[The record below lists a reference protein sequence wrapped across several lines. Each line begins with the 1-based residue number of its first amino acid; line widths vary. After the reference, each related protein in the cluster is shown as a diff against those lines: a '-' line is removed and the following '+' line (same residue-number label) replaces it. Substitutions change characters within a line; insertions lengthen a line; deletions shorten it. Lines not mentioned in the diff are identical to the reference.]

1 MIEVSNLTKEY
12 GSFHALKG
20 ISFSVSK
27 GDILGLL
34 GPNGAGKTTTLK
46 ILTSFIPFISGSVQ
60 IAGYDLKKDSLKIRQ
75 LTGYLPESNPLYPEM
90 RVSEFLTFRAQL
102 KKVPRKKCQ
111 SQIQKVLEQCQL
123 TELPSRIIG
132 TLSKGMQQRVGLAEA
147 LVADPDILILDEPTI
162 GLDPHQVRQFRQLIR
177 ELAQNRTVIFSSHIL
192 SEVEALCSKVVILNQ
207 GRKVAEE
214 TPQNVMAQIA
224 CIKLTLEVK
233 APLEE
238 ARELFETL
246 PHVVRVVAEP
256 IANKGWSLF
265 EFEIEQGVD
274 LREELF
280 SLVAEKGW
288 TLRELKASSRNL
300 EEAFV
305 SLTPS

>member
-123 TELPSRIIG
+123 TELSSRIIG